1 MKQVIQEEKEM
12 LVKLCKK
19 YHLSIEQE
27 LKYKLFDDD
36 IDRVVYVIK
45 KY

>member
-1 MKQVIQEEKEM
+1 MKQVIQEEREI
-12 LVKLCKK
+12 LVKLCKTYCLK
-19 YHLSIEQE
+19 IEKE

-36 IDRVVYVIK
+36 IERVIYVIK